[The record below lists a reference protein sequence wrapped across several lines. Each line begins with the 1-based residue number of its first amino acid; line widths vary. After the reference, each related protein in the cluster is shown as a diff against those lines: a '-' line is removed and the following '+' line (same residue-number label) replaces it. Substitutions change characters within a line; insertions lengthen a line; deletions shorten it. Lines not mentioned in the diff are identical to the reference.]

1 MQGVTEF
8 GAVVVQFHV
17 ENYITIVSNSN
28 KKLERSIYLADLVD
42 F

>member
-1 MQGVTEF
+1 MQSVSEF

-17 ENYITIVSNSN
+17 ENYITIVSN